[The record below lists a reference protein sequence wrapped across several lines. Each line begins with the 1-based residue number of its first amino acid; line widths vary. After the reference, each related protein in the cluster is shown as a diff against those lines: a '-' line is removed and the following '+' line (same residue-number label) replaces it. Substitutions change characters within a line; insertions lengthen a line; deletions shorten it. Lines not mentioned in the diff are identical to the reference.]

1 MGLVNGVPGHLLIKQ
16 YRNLDTTLIYGA
28 LRAFY
33 MIYEKE
39 IKFSS
44 RCL

>member
-16 YRNLDTTLIYGA
+16 YGNLDTTLIYGA